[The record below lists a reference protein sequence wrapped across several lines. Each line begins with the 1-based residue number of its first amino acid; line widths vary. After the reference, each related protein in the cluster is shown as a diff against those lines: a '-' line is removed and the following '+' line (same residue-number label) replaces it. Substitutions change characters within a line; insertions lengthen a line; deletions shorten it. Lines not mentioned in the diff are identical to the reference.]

1 MRRHGGVL
9 ANLAL
14 AGAISLVGLSCSSG
28 GNGGLV
34 TQTSDSKG
42 LFCSLLVAFR
52 ASSDGL
58 SADLTSGNSARAES
72 AIKRLV
78 TEIQTLQTRAPA
90 DIKPD
95 VDVVATYL
103 VGFDSLFARY
113 DYDLT
118 KLQSDPTGT
127 EAYTTLQSDAVNT
140 ASDQL
145 RSYGDIDCGDSPST
159 TAAPAAASSTSATAT
174 TLVP

>member
-1 MRRHGGVL
+1 MAAVISMFG
-9 ANLAL
+9 
-14 AGAISLVGLSCSSG
+14 AGCSSSG
-28 GNGGLV
+28 TGGLV

-58 SADLTSGNSARAES
+58 SADLTSGNAARSES

-78 TEIQTLQTRAPA
+78 TEIQTLQKRAPA
-90 DIKPD
+90 GIKPD

-103 VGFDSLFARY
+103 MGFEALFAKY
-113 DYDLT
+113 DYDLA

-127 EAYTTLQSDAVNT
+127 EAYTTLQSDAVN
-140 ASDQL
+140 SSQ
-145 RSYGDIDCGDSPST
+145 IT
-159 TAAPAAASSTSATAT
+159 TR
-174 TLVP
+174 